1 MMKRFNNLKV
11 GTKLLVSFATLIV
24 LMGIIGAFGFFSMNR
39 IKTQLDNVFLVRL
52 PAMDYLIEADRDLQ
66 QLLVAER
73 SMIFT
78 DVTSGQFKELND
90 EYKENLG
97 QVNDRWGKYK
107 ALASTP
113 EELSLIPVFEKER
126 DAWAAVSGKVVAER
140 TADTREGR
148 LSAIEL
154 TRGEA
159 KEKFETMRDQIDKLT
174 EINLAQAEKANLYAQ
189 DMYVK
194 TRFLLVVLIV
204 FAMVVGVFFIW
215 VISLGIS
222 RPINKV
228 VAFSEELCTGNLNA
242 SLNIHFQKGD
252 NGSLSGRTDEIG
264 RLLIAM
270 DKVRESLGLKAMVA
284 EKIANGELGTQVDV
298 LSEQDVLGK
307 SLTVMVE
314 NLKKMAGE
322 INRISLRVKD
332 GDLSIRGDGS
342 QFENGWKELIVN
354 INGLVEEFV
363 RPIAMTSEAIRRISI
378 GDIPGKITE
387 EYKGDFNDIK
397 NSLNDLIQSTNEVAD
412 IAHSISKGDLEV
424 DVQKRSEND
433 RLMESLDVMVR
444 NIANIVFNVQT
455 AAKQVEIGSQEISAS
470 SMKMSQG
477 TSEQAASVE
486 QVSSSMEEMNSTVQQ
501 NADNARA
508 TASIALQASSD
519 AEEGGSAVVETVTA
533 MKTISTKISIIEE
546 IARQTNMLALNA
558 AIEAARAG
566 DHGKGF
572 AVVAAEVRKLAERS
586 QKAAQE
592 ISTYSTSSVDIS
604 EKAGQLLDSIVPN
617 IKKTSELVQE
627 ISSASLEQAEGI
639 QQVSLSVDQL
649 NQIIQEYAS
658 VSEEMAATSEELS
671 AQASQLSEVISFF
684 KVGQGR
690 YEAEPERKALK
701 APVERTKPA
710 ARTSVG
716 SVRALP
722 EPEKGGEKKKGFILA
737 LDDASDGEFEEY

>member
-1 MMKRFNNLKV
+1 MKRFNNLKV
-11 GTKLLVSFATLIV
+11 GTKLLVSFSILIV
-24 LMGIIGAFGFFSMNR
+24 LMGLIGAFGFFSMSR
-39 IKTQLDNVFLVRL
+39 IKTQLDNVFAVRL

-78 DVTSGQFKELND
+78 DVTSDQFKELND
-90 EYKENLG
+90 EYKENLD
-97 QVNDRWGKYK
+97 QVKDRWGKFK
-107 ALASTP
+107 KLASTP
-113 EELSLIPVFEKER
+113 EEIELIPVFEKEME
-126 DAWAAVSGKVVAER
+126 AWAAVSGRVVTER
-140 TADTREGR
+140 TSDTREGR
-148 LSAIEL
+148 QSAIDL

-174 EINLAQAEKANLYAQ
+174 EINLSHANKASVYAQ
-189 DMYVK
+189 EMYGK
-194 TRFLLVVLIV
+194 TRFVLIV
-204 FAMVVGVFFIW
+204 VIAIAMCVGVLFFW
-215 VISLGIS
+215 VISQGIS
-222 RPINKV
+222 KPINRV
-228 VAFSEELCTGNLNA
+228 VAFAEELCTGNLNA
-242 SLNIHFQKGD
+242 SLNVHHKGGSD
-252 NGSLSGRTDEIG
+252 NLSDRTDEIG
-264 RLLIAM
+264 RLLLAM
-270 DKVRESLGLKAMVA
+270 DKVRASLGLKAGVA
-284 EKIANGELGTQVDV
+284 EKIANGDLKTQVDV

-307 SLTVMVE
+307 SLSMMVD
-314 NLKKMAGE
+314 NLKNMAGE
-322 INRISLRVKD
+322 INRISLCVKD
-332 GDLSIRGDGS
+332 GDLAGRGDGS
-342 QFENGWKELIVN
+342 QFENGWRELVLN
-354 INGLVEEFV
+354 INGLIEEFV
-363 RPIAMTSEAIRRISI
+363 RPITMTSNAIRRISI
-378 GDIPGKITE
+378 GDIPEKITQ

-397 NSLNDLIQSTNEVAD
+397 NSLNDLIQSTNEVAA

-424 DVQKRSEND
+424 DVQKRSDND
-433 RLMESLDVMVR
+433 RLMESLDTMVR

-455 AAKQVEIGSQEISAS
+455 AAKQVEIGSQEISSS

-486 QVSSSMEEMNSTVQQ
+486 EVSSSMEEMNATVQQ

-519 AEEGGSAVVETVTA
+519 AEEGGKAVVETVSA

-604 EKAGQLLDSIVPN
+604 EKAGVLLENIVPN

-639 QQVSLSVDQL
+639 QQVSTSVDQL

-671 AQASQLSEVISFF
+671 AQASQLSDVISFF
-684 KVGQGR
+684 KVGQR
-690 YEAEPERKALK
+690 HYDAEPER
-701 APVERTKPA
+701 RTMKIA
-710 ARTSVG
+710 ETKKRG
-716 SVRALP
+716 VRSTMSAKALP
-722 EPEKGGEKKKGFILA
+722 EPERHQEKKKGIILA
-737 LDDASDGEFEEY
+737 LDDSSDGDFEEY

>member
-78 DVTSGQFKELND
+78 DVTSMQFKELND
-90 EYKENLG
+90 DYKENLG
-97 QVNDRWGKYK
+97 QVNDRWEKYK

-140 TADTREGR
+140 MADTREGR
-148 LSAIEL
+148 FSAIEL

-174 EINLAQAEKANLYAQ
+174 DINLAQAKKANLYAQ
-189 DMYVK
+189 EMYVK

-204 FAMVVGVFFIW
+204 FAMIVGVFFIW

-242 SLNIHFQKGD
+242 SLNIHSQKGY
-252 NGSLSGRTDEIG
+252 NNTFSGRTDEIG
-264 RLLIAM
+264 RLLTAM

-508 TASIALQASSD
+508 TASIALQASAD

-592 ISTYSTSSVDIS
+592 ISAYSTSSVDIS

-690 YEAEPERKALK
+690 YEAEADRKVLK

-710 ARTSVG
+710 RTSVG
-716 SVRALP
+716 PARALP
-722 EPEKGGEKKKGFILA
+722 EPEKGGERKKGFILA